1 MSKKVVDTVIT
12 LLAIAGVIIL
22 IGTIGDVDYLTTIG
36 KDCSIRKVVFCT
48 ILGISMIIPA
58 IIREVI

>member
-1 MSKKVVDTVIT
+1 MSKKVVDAVIT
-12 LLAIAGVIIL
+12 LLAIAGVIVL
-22 IGTIGDVDYLTTIG
+22 IGTVGDVDYLTMVG
-36 KDCSIRKVVFCT
+36 KDCSLPKVIFCT